1 MRIALFGAIA
11 FLSAS
16 CTTIETQTAENNAEK
31 LAALMSGAFQTA
43 DDDPDNTIRDR
54 RVRLTNA
61 AFRGVWFYYQLNTGD
76 EWNVYRQRVIELVTA
91 DNGDVI
97 QKTYGLKEPEKFVDL
112 WDNETLLANI
122 SAEDFEPY
130 FDDGCEQRWSPNENG
145 GWQGY
150 VDPESCKIF
159 SERRQA
165 NIMIEAEARL
175 DSETYRQ
182 TERGFDAEGNQL
194 FGTEPGEFIVLY
206 RQ

>member
-1 MRIALFGAIA
+1 MRIALFGA
-11 FLSAS
+11 FTLLFAS
-16 CTTIETQTAENNAEK
+16 CTTTNTQPEANNAEK
-31 LAALMSGAFQTA
+31 LAALMSGTFQTA

-54 RVRLTNA
+54 RIRLTNGN
-61 AFRGVWFYYQLNTGD
+61 FDGVWFYYQLNTGD
-76 EWNVYRQRVIELVTA
+76 EWNVYRQRVIELLATET
-91 DNGDVI
+91 GDVI

-112 WDNETLLANI
+112 WDNETLLSTM
-122 SAEDFEPY
+122 SAEDFAPY
-130 FDDGCEQRWSPNENG
+130 FDDGCEQRWRNSETS

-165 NIMIEAEARL
+165 HIMIEAEARL